1 MKVKEKPC
9 KGQGRAKGF
18 NGCGKMSAH
27 RKYGLC
33 RSCLYLWGRSTK
45 EGKAWYENQF
55 LKQVDR
61 VKKRREKEQRESLK
75 SIARLIQEARVPFQR
90 WIRLRDANNRCISC
104 GANSEIWDAGH
115 YYKAEVF
122 AGLIFNEV
130 NVNKQCAKC
139 NRFLGGNESGYRLGL
154 IERYGPEKIAEL
166 DAIADANR
174 VYKFTREELKEIKE
188 NYLKKI
194 REWKQVE

>member
-1 MKVKEKPC
+1 MTT
-9 KGQGRAKGF
+9 
-18 NGCGKMSAH
+18 H

-61 VKKRREKEQRESLK
+61 IKKRREKERTKEQREALK

-90 WIRLRDANNRCISC
+90 WIRLRDANELCISC

-115 YYKAEVF
+115 YFKAEIYT
-122 AGLIFNEV
+122 GLIFNEM

-139 NRFLGGNESGYRLGL
+139 NRFLGGNESGYREGL
-154 IERYGPEKIAEL
+154 VKKYGEKKVKALEES
-166 DAIADANR
+166 ANHLR
-174 VYKFTREELKEIKE
+174 TYKFTREEIKAIKTK
-188 NYLKKI
+188 YLKK
-194 REWKQVE
+194 WKQAQ